1 MDTIRTTNRRK
12 EAGGFT
18 FFEIAV
24 TLAVLVIG
32 VSGFLSIFSTS
43 LRTARNV
50 KHDLTG
56 PEAARTAA
64 AYVVAKGIRPPD
76 ANSDERFDIPEAING
91 YYVSVTS
98 GRLDQFELNVGDEAG
113 VAPPTPTLE
122 FEGTCNLNPNNSD
135 DMEFQMLLADSM
147 VGTHFTHPDFED
159 PIDEDSTFIARAD
172 LHHPDGRNMYGCGQ
186 KVWEVTYIRFR
197 PKGNANKNTFLYE
210 GQELDVANDKVYTF
224 YAPANNPMKLTLY
237 NSHYDRG
244 GRAMG
249 RWWIGSLSGSDV
261 SLEENMDG
269 GGDHAGD
276 LLTLKVDVYE
286 SDRDRN
292 DQARALGTFFI
303 RAWYRK

>member
-1 MDTIRTTNRRK
+1 MDTNRTTNRR
-12 EAGGFT
+12 EGTSGFT

-76 ANSDERFDIPEAING
+76 ANSGTPFNIPEAING
-91 YYVSVTS
+91 YYVSVSS

-113 VAPPTPTLE
+113 PVAPTPPSLS
-122 FEGTCNLNPNNSD
+122 FEGKCNLNPNNSD
-135 DMEFQMLLADSM
+135 DMEFQMRLVD
-147 VGTHFTHPDFED
+147 G
-159 PIDEDSTFIARAD
+159 TFITRDD
-172 LHHPDGRNMYGCGQ
+172 LHHNVGNNMIGRDTYGGGD
-186 KVWEVTYIRFR
+186 VIWNVTYIRFR
-197 PKGNANKNTFLYE
+197 PKGNANKNTFTYD
-210 GQELDVANDKVYTF
+210 GQTLDVGNDKVYTF
-224 YAPANNPMKLTLY
+224 YAPASNPMQLTLF
-237 NSHYDRG
+237 NSHHPNFRKSG
-244 GRAMG
+244 GKAMG
-249 RWWIGSLSGSDV
+249 LWWIGSLAGNDV

-286 SDRDRN
+286 SSRDRD
-292 DQARALGTFFI
+292 DQERALGTFFI